1 MAQTKKPAVNKRPAG
16 SAEGAEGLAGRKIP
30 ASPEA
35 EAALLGSMI
44 LDPLCIGR
52 VVEQLKADSF
62 SLPEH
67 QLVFEAL
74 VHLFEERREVDLVTL
89 KDELERQGHLAA
101 VGGMEYV
108 LRLAEAVPTAANYEY
123 YMQIVQQKSIL
134 RDLAYVCQ
142 EILQEV
148 CDPTGESDEKLDE
161 AEKKIFQVTER
172 KISGTAEPIR
182 NLIYQAF
189 EAIDARKGGTGVTG
203 VPTGFRELDDLLG
216 GLQYGDMII
225 VAGRPSMGKT
235 SFALNIAEYIGADA
249 DLPVVIFSLEM
260 SKQQLT
266 ERFLCSRTGLNLQML
281 RKGLISTE
289 QHQQLVEEGARL
301 SEKPIFID
309 DTPGLTPLMIR
320 AKCRRL
326 KSQYQIQAVFID
338 YLQLMSLG
346 GKVESRQQEISTISR
361 YLKSLARELAVPV
374 VVLSQLNRS
383 PEGREDHRPR
393 MSDLRESGS
402 IEQDA
407 DVILLLH
414 RESYYRHSDG
424 EDAAEDNT
432 AEVIVAKQRN
442 GPTGKIDLLF
452 DGACTRFREKY
463 RGSVPEDYREPP
475 I

>member
-1 MAQTKKPAVNKRPAG
+1 MAQTRKPAATKRAGG
-16 SAEGAEGLAGRKIP
+16 SAEPAEAWAGRKIP

-35 EAALLGSMI
+35 EAAVLGSMI
-44 LDPLCIGR
+44 LDPPCIGR
-52 VVEQLKADSF
+52 MVEHLKAESF

-74 VHLFEERREVDLVTL
+74 VRLFEERREIDLVML
-89 KDELERQGHLAA
+89 QDELEKQGHLAA
-101 VGGMEYV
+101 AGGVEYLV
-108 LRLAEAVPTAANYEY
+108 RLAESVPTAANAEY
-123 YMQIVQQKSIL
+123 YMQIVLQKSVL

-142 EILQEV
+142 EILQDV
-148 CDPTGESDEKLDE
+148 CDPTGEEDLKLDE

-182 NLIYQAF
+182 NLIYHAF
-189 EAIDARKGGTGVTG
+189 ESIEARKGGTGITG
-203 VPTGFRELDDLLG
+203 VPSGFRELDDLLG

-235 SFALNIAEYIGADA
+235 SFALNIAEYIGADV
-249 DLPVVIFSLEM
+249 DMPVVIFSLEM
-260 SKQQLT
+260 GKQQLT

-326 KSQYQIQAVFID
+326 KSQYHIQAVFID

-361 YLKSLARELAVPV
+361 YLKSLARELNVPV
-374 VVLSQLNRS
+374 VVLSQLNRA

-414 RESYYRHSDG
+414 RESYYQRGGDEEPS
-424 EDAAEDNT
+424 DNT

-442 GPTGKIDLLF
+442 GPTGKVELLF
-452 DGACTRFREKY
+452 DGSCTRFREKY
-463 RGSVPEDYREPP
+463 RGAVPEDISEPP
-475 I
+475 F

>member
-1 MAQTKKPAVNKRPAG
+1 MKAKKPAVTNNPSRGPSSVEQA
-16 SAEGAEGLAGRKIP
+16 LPGRQIP
-30 ASPEA
+30 ASPES
-35 EAALLGSMI
+35 EAAVLGSMI

-52 VVEQLKADSF
+52 VVESLTADSF

-67 QLVFEAL
+67 QMIFEAL
-74 VHLFEERREVDLVTL
+74 VRLFEDRAEIDLVL
-89 KDELERQGHLAA
+89 LHSELEKQGRLKA
-101 VGGMEYV
+101 VGGVDYLV
-108 LRLAEAVPTAANYEY
+108 RVAESVPTAANVEH
-123 YMQIVQQKSIL
+123 YMQLVREKAML

-142 EILQEV
+142 EILQDV
-148 CDPTGESDEKLDE
+148 CDAVGPSDQKLDE
-161 AEKKIFQVTER
+161 AERKIFQVTER
-172 KISGTAEPIR
+172 KISGTAEPLK
-182 NLIYQAF
+182 NLIHQAF
-189 EAIDARKGGTGVTG
+189 EDIDARKGGTGITG
-203 VPTGFRELDDLLG
+203 VPTGFKELNEMLG
-216 GLQYGDMII
+216 GLQYGDMVI

-235 SFALNIAEYIGADA
+235 SFALNMAEHIGADE

-260 SKQQLT
+260 GKQQLT
-266 ERFLCSRTGLNLQML
+266 ERFLCSRSQINLQTV

-289 QHQQLVEEGARL
+289 QHQQLVEKG
-301 SEKPIFID
+301 SELAGKPIFID

-338 YLQLMSLG
+338 YLQLMSIG
-346 GKVESRQQEISTISR
+346 GRVESRQQEISTISR
-361 YLKSLARELAVPV
+361 YLKSLARELNVPV

-414 RESYYRHSDG
+414 RESYYHRGDP
-424 EDAAEDNT
+424 EEEEDNS
-432 AEVIVAKQRN
+432 AEIIVAKQRN
-442 GPTGKIDLLF
+442 GPTGKVTLLF
-452 DGACTRFREKY
+452 DGNCTRFREMY
-463 RGSVPEDYREPP
+463 RGPVPEYIDEPP